1 MADVVA
7 THGGGTHVTNECYQ
21 LVLCVYVC
29 VSMCVCM
36 YVCMCVWCV
45 YVCAVC
51 VCMCVCGR
59 EEDIFLKSCV

>member
-7 THGGGTHVTNECYQ
+7 THGGGTHVTDECYQ

-36 YVCMCVWCV
+36 CVYVCMCVWCV

-51 VCMCVCGR
+51 VCGR